1 MQSTS
6 SPRYF
11 TLVLGVL
18 TAFSA
23 ISTDMY
29 LPSLPAISVELNAPV
44 ATVQL
49 TLAAFMIGM
58 GIGQLVYGPV
68 SDRWGR
74 RPPLLF
80 GVSLY
85 ILASVGCVLARS
97 IEALIAARF
106 LQALGGAAGPVIARA
121 IVRDTY
127 SGKDIARVL
136 SLMMLVMGVAPILAP
151 LAGSAMLGL
160 FGWRSIFVAF
170 AVFGLVAWTLALIAI
185 PRGRSLAQSGTLPQS
200 LGSLIADRGFVAAAL
215 TGSFGSSVLFAYL
228 AGSSFVF
235 IGVYHFTPQ
244 QFAVLFGLNAAGFI
258 GASQLNR
265 ALLVRFPTHAI
276 AIGAALVMCCAGGLL
291 LSIVSIAGHSTFAA
305 AFALFV
311 CIGSIGMMVPN
322 TTAIALHNHAARA
335 GVASSVLG
343 ATQFAVAA
351 SVMSVVG
358 VLHDGTARPMS
369 AVIAIS
375 ACIAFVLSLRLRSA
389 QAS

>member
-6 SPRYF
+6 SRRYL

-29 LPSLPAISVELNAPV
+29 LPSLPAIGVALNAPV

-49 TLAAFMIGM
+49 TLAAFMVGM

-80 GVSLY
+80 GVSVY
-85 ILASVGCVLARS
+85 ILASVGCVLASS

-121 IVRDTY
+121 IVRDMY

-170 AVFGLVAWTLALIAI
+170 AVFGLIAWTLALIAI
-185 PRGRSLAQSGTLPQS
+185 PRGRSLAQSGTLPQN
-200 LGSLIADRGFVAAAL
+200 LGSLIADRGFVSAAL
-215 TGSFGSSVLFAYL
+215 AGSFGSSVLFAYL

-244 QFAVLFGLNAAGFI
+244 EFAVLFGLNAVAFI

-265 ALLVRFPTHAI
+265 VLLVRFSTHAI
-276 AIGAALVMCCAGGLL
+276 ASGAALVMSCAGCLL
-291 LSIVSIAGHSTFAA
+291 LSIVSVAGHPTFAVA
-305 AFALFV
+305 LALFI

-322 TTAIALHNHAARA
+322 TTAMALQNHAARA

-343 ATQFAVAA
+343 ATSFALAA

-358 VLHDGTARPMS
+358 ILHDGTARPMS
-369 AVIAIS
+369 MVIAIC

-389 QAS
+389 RAS